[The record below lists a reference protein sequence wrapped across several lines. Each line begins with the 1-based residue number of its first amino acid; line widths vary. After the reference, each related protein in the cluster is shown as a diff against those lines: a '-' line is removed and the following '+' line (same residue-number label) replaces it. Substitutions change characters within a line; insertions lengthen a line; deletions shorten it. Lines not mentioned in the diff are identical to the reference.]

1 MALLHFNLKPSQRQ
15 LRQFGAAC
23 AVVVPLIVW
32 FWSRSLSA
40 TAWAGVAGL
49 LICGVGL
56 IKPRILQPLFVG
68 LTVLAFPIGLVV
80 GEVALLLMFVGVF
93 LPMAVVFRMI
103 GRDALQRRSVGGHE
117 TFWQRR
123 PPTPKSGRYFRQF

>member
-23 AVVVPLIVW
+23 AVVVPLVVW
-32 FWSRSLSA
+32 FWSRSLYA
-40 TAWAGVAGL
+40 TTWAGVAGL
-49 LICGVGL
+49 LICGVGF
-56 IKPRILQPLFVG
+56 IKPRILQPLFVA

-80 GEVALLLMFVGVF
+80 GEVALLLMFFGVF
-93 LPMAVVFRMI
+93 LPMAVAFRMI
-103 GRDALQRRSVGGHE
+103 GRDALQRRSAGDHK

-123 PPTPKSGRYFRQF
+123 SPTPKSGRYFRQF